1 RGYLH
6 RICFDAL
13 QAELQNEKK
22 QREETDAKLVATS
35 ATVEAQNAALAMQQ
49 TRLEEL
55 TKFLAAVGE
64 KSGLSLPPELLHPL
78 PLPVPVLP
86 TPQQSA
92 GSNPTPAAIAEGIP
106 SPGVQYP
113 PGGAPTS

>member
-1 RGYLH
+1 M
-6 RICFDAL
+6 
-13 QAELQNEKK
+13 
-22 QREETDAKLVATS
+22 ATS

-86 TPQQSA
+86 TPVSIINRLL
-92 GSNPTPAAIAEGIP
+92 SLLCTN
-106 SPGVQYP
+106 SF
-113 PGGAPTS
+113 